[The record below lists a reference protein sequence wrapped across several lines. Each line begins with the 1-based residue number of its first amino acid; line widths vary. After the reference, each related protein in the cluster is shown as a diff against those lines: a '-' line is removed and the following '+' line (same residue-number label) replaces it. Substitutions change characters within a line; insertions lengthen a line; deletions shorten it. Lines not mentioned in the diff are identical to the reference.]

1 MIKHIDIPVEIV
13 TKWLTATFEFVSTG
27 DRRRAC
33 VVNVADRVMV
43 VDEAF
48 LIKNSNLPQEWIR
61 PIIDKLKELVTK

>member
-1 MIKHIDIPVEIV
+1 MIKYIDIPVEIAR
-13 TKWLTATFEFVSTG
+13 KWLTATFEFVSIG